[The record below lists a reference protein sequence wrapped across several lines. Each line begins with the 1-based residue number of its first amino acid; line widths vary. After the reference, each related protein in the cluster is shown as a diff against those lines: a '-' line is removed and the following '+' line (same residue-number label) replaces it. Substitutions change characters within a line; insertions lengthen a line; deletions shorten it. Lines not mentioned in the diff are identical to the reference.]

1 MKNIKEFIP
10 LWKLVKED
18 KCKFII
24 ATSLIIISNFLGVV
38 SGYLIGEATQ
48 YLTDTKYT
56 MSILYLVIYI
66 IVNSVEDVGLY
77 NTGSCMLELIE
88 SKVSRKLGYFTYKK
102 AINLPAY
109 AYEKTSSGEVINR
122 IVSDADSLSF
132 AFSRLVALISSLTAS
147 LVVLVY
153 IFINSWV
160 LGIEIVIFVGLL
172 YLVISKYDPMLIN
185 VHKERKKSQDKFTSL
200 VNESIRGIREIKTLG
215 VKNNLISNM
224 KEIVTSVFNK
234 SKEEISIRKTYNTL
248 TFLLKIFLEG
258 VVFITCAFL
267 IYKGNITIG
276 FFITMTYYIYRFTNL
291 IDNINNF
298 SQTYQKIVVSLQRVN
313 EILENRLYE
322 DEKFGVEKISK
333 VKGLIEFKNVS
344 FAYPNEDNIINDF
357 NIKLEPNKKIAIV
370 GKSGQGKSTLFN
382 LITRIFDAKE
392 GLITLDNINMKDL
405 TEEELRKHISII
417 RQEPFIF
424 NRTILENFKIIDKNI
439 ELEEISKYTKMAYLD
454 DYIMSLPDKY
464 DTVLGEGGV
473 NLSGGQKQRLSIAR
487 TLAKNS
493 EVILFDEATSA
504 LDNSS
509 QDYIKKTIDNLI
521 KDHTVVIVAHRLST
535 IMDADIIYLVDK
547 GKVVDSGTHNELLKT
562 NKTYKNLYETE
573 SFNKAVKD
581 NNKMTYKPIALLGE
595 QVAAG
600 TNYAVLALGESNGD
614 TKTYSI
620 NLLTIYRE
628 LDGNSTLISSAN
640 VPLAQYTK

>member
-24 ATSLIIISNFLGVV
+24 ATSLIIISNFFSVV

-56 MSILYLVIYI
+56 MSILYLVIYVI
-66 IVNSVEDVGLY
+66 FNSVEDVGLY

-122 IVSDADSLSF
+122 IVNDADTLSF

-147 LVVLVY
+147 LIVLVY

-160 LGIEIVIFVGLL
+160 LGIEIIIFVGIL
-172 YLVISKYDPMLIN
+172 YLVINKYDPMLIN
-185 VHKERKKSQDKFTSL
+185 VHKERKKVQDKFTSL

-215 VKNNLISNM
+215 VKNNLMSNM
-224 KEIVTSVFNK
+224 REIIKSIFDK
-234 SKEEISIRKTYNTL
+234 SKEEVSIRKKYNAL

-267 IYKGNITIG
+267 IYKGSITIG
-276 FFITMTYYIYRFTNL
+276 FFVTMTYYIYRFTNL

-298 SQTYQKIVVSLQRVN
+298 SQTYQKLIVSLQRVN

-322 DEKFGVEKISK
+322 DEIFGNEKINK

-344 FAYPNEDNIINDF
+344 FSYPDEDNILNDF

-382 LITRIFDAKE
+382 LITRVFDVKE
-392 GLITLDNINMKDL
+392 GLITLDDINIKDL

-424 NRTILENFKIIDKNI
+424 NRTILENFKIINKDI
-439 ELEEISKYTKMAYLD
+439 ELEEIRKYTKMSYLD
-454 DYIMSLPDKY
+454 DYIMSLPNGY
-464 DTVLGEGGV
+464 DTILGEGGV

-562 NKTYKNLYETE
+562 NKTYKKLYETE
-573 SFNKAVKD
+573 S
-581 NNKMTYKPIALLGE
+581 L
-595 QVAAG
+595 
-600 TNYAVLALGESNGD
+600 
-614 TKTYSI
+614 
-620 NLLTIYRE
+620 
-628 LDGNSTLISSAN
+628 NS
-640 VPLAQYTK
+640 

>member
-24 ATSLIIISNFLGVV
+24 ATLLIIISNFFSVV

-48 YLTDTKYT
+48 YLTDTKYA
-56 MSILYLVIYI
+56 MSILYLVIYVI
-66 IVNSVEDVGLY
+66 FNSVEDVGLY

-122 IVSDADSLSF
+122 IVNDADTLSF

-147 LVVLVY
+147 LIVLVY

-160 LGIEIVIFVGLL
+160 LGIEIIIFVGIL
-172 YLVISKYDPMLIN
+172 YLVINKYDLMLIN
-185 VHKERKKSQDKFTSL
+185 VHKERKKVQDKFTSL

-215 VKNNLISNM
+215 VKNNLMSNM
-224 KEIVTSVFNK
+224 KEIIKSIFDK
-234 SKEEISIRKTYNTL
+234 SKEEVSIRKKYNAL

-267 IYKGNITIG
+267 IYKGSITIG
-276 FFITMTYYIYRFTNL
+276 FFVTMTYYIYRFTNL

-298 SQTYQKIVVSLQRVN
+298 SQTYQKLIVSLQRVN

-322 DEKFGVEKISK
+322 DEIFGNEKINK

-344 FAYPNEDNIINDF
+344 FSYPDEDNILNDF

-382 LITRIFDAKE
+382 LITRVFDVKE
-392 GLITLDNINMKDL
+392 GLITLDDINIKDL

-424 NRTILENFKIIDKNI
+424 NRTILENFKIINKDI
-439 ELEEISKYTKMAYLD
+439 ELEEIRKYTKMSYLD
-454 DYIMSLPDKY
+454 DYIMSLPDGY

-573 SFNKAVKD
+573 S
-581 NNKMTYKPIALLGE
+581 L
-595 QVAAG
+595 
-600 TNYAVLALGESNGD
+600 
-614 TKTYSI
+614 
-620 NLLTIYRE
+620 
-628 LDGNSTLISSAN
+628 NS
-640 VPLAQYTK
+640 

>member
-24 ATSLIIISNFLGVV
+24 ATLLIIISNFFSVV

-48 YLTDTKYT
+48 YLTDTKYA

-122 IVSDADSLSF
+122 IVNDADTLSF

-147 LVVLVY
+147 LIVLVY

-160 LGIEIVIFVGLL
+160 LGIEIIIFVGIL
-172 YLVISKYDPMLIN
+172 YLVINKYDPMLIN
-185 VHKERKKSQDKFTSL
+185 VHKERKKVQDKFTSL

-215 VKNNLISNM
+215 VKNNLMSNM
-224 KEIVTSVFNK
+224 KEIIKSIFDK
-234 SKEEISIRKTYNTL
+234 SKEEVSIRKKYNAL

-267 IYKGNITIG
+267 IYKGSITIG
-276 FFITMTYYIYRFTNL
+276 FFVTMTYYIYRFTNL

-298 SQTYQKIVVSLQRVN
+298 SQTYQKLIVSLQRVN

-322 DEKFGVEKISK
+322 DEIFGNEKINK
-333 VKGLIEFKNVS
+333 VKGIIEFKNVS
-344 FAYPNEDNIINDF
+344 FSYPDEDNILNDF

-382 LITRIFDAKE
+382 LITRVFDVKE
-392 GLITLDNINMKDL
+392 GLITLDDINIKDL

-424 NRTILENFKIIDKNI
+424 NRTILENFKIINKDI
-439 ELEEISKYTKMAYLD
+439 ELEDIRKYTKMSYLD
-454 DYIMSLPDKY
+454 DYIMSLPNGY

-562 NKTYKNLYETE
+562 NKTYKKLYETE
-573 SFNKAVKD
+573 S
-581 NNKMTYKPIALLGE
+581 L
-595 QVAAG
+595 
-600 TNYAVLALGESNGD
+600 
-614 TKTYSI
+614 
-620 NLLTIYRE
+620 
-628 LDGNSTLISSAN
+628 NS
-640 VPLAQYTK
+640 

>member
-405 TEEELRKHISII
+405 TEEELIKHISII

-439 ELEEISKYTKMAYLD
+439 ELEEIRKYTKMAYLD

-493 EVILFDEATSA
+493 EVILLDEATSA

-573 SFNKAVKD
+573 S
-581 NNKMTYKPIALLGE
+581 L
-595 QVAAG
+595 
-600 TNYAVLALGESNGD
+600 
-614 TKTYSI
+614 
-620 NLLTIYRE
+620 
-628 LDGNSTLISSAN
+628 NS
-640 VPLAQYTK
+640 

>member
-24 ATSLIIISNFLGVV
+24 ATSLIIISNFLGVI

-48 YLTDTKYT
+48 YLTDTKYA
-56 MSILYLVIYI
+56 MSILYLVIYVI
-66 IVNSVEDVGLY
+66 FNSVEDVGLY

-122 IVSDADSLSF
+122 IVNDADTLSF

-147 LVVLVY
+147 LIVLVY

-160 LGIEIVIFVGLL
+160 LGIEIIIFVGIL
-172 YLVISKYDPMLIN
+172 YLVINKYDPMLIN
-185 VHKERKKSQDKFTSL
+185 VHKERKKVQDKFTSL

-215 VKNNLISNM
+215 VKNNLMSNM
-224 KEIVTSVFNK
+224 KEIIKSIFDK
-234 SKEEISIRKTYNTL
+234 SKEEVSIRKKYNAL

-267 IYKGNITIG
+267 IYKGSITIG
-276 FFITMTYYIYRFTNL
+276 FFVTMTYYIYRFTNL

-298 SQTYQKIVVSLQRVN
+298 SQTYQKLIVSLQRVN

-322 DEKFGVEKISK
+322 DEIFGNEKINK

-344 FAYPNEDNIINDF
+344 FSYPDEDNILNDF

-382 LITRIFDAKE
+382 LITRVFDVKE
-392 GLITLDNINMKDL
+392 GLITLDDINIKDL

-424 NRTILENFKIIDKNI
+424 NRTILENFKIINKDI
-439 ELEEISKYTKMAYLD
+439 ELEDIRKYTKMSYLD
-454 DYIMSLPDKY
+454 DYIMSLPNGY
-464 DTVLGEGGV
+464 DTILGEGGV

-562 NKTYKNLYETE
+562 NKTYKKLYETE
-573 SFNKAVKD
+573 S
-581 NNKMTYKPIALLGE
+581 L
-595 QVAAG
+595 
-600 TNYAVLALGESNGD
+600 
-614 TKTYSI
+614 
-620 NLLTIYRE
+620 
-628 LDGNSTLISSAN
+628 NS
-640 VPLAQYTK
+640 